1 MSSRALE
8 IVRVLCMH
16 MGDIIFFIA
25 YAWPTRGDTPPR
37 TTPPAVPLDLCV
49 ILHDSPKKK
58 GADKKMKI
66 RCDFWPLPGSSATL
80 IAGNKAWHTAWN
92 TDKHVV
98 MPHTHRDRH
107 SLGMELYLCTYRPT
121 EICDTHSFLKRIPHA
136 RQLAPGSISLPV
148 LPLHALPPP
157 LVLIFISVLRKFQP
171 HTPYYAKCKAWR
183 IDKINKYENLRQNFF
198 VFWQFT

>member
-1 MSSRALE
+1 
-8 IVRVLCMH
+8 
-16 MGDIIFFIA
+16 
-25 YAWPTRGDTPPR
+25 
-37 TTPPAVPLDLCV
+37 
-49 ILHDSPKKK
+49 
-58 GADKKMKI
+58 MKI

-98 MPHTHRDRH
+98 MPHTHTHTHTKRQRQSRNGAISMHISPDRDLRH
-107 SLGMELYLCTYRPT
+107 TFISQTHSSCQATRSRLYLPACPA
-121 EICDTHSFLKRIPHA
+121 FPF
-136 RQLAPGSISLPV
+136 PV
-148 LPLHALPPP
+148 HALPPP